1 VAATRG
7 IAFAALMA
15 AGIGLLIMVVAAVSL
30 IALGAGI
37 LIVGNGGPHEERV
50 LLGFLAI
57 GSGLGLIWFAQPAT
71 LLGTRR
77 LARLTRQLTG
87 DWCGVPIAESYAP
100 PPAGKLTYTERLRW
114 LATDPATR
122 RDLRWAAANL
132 LVCALTV
139 APVAIIATGLIEFI
153 GPEFT
158 RLIPPPAFPG
168 NTPRTLVVLALDT
181 PARISLASELTGRPP
196 APVES
201 ARGTGLRGIERRL
214 AAFDGVLAISSP
226 PGGPT
231 AVTME
236 IPCALSSPK
245 TSSC

>member
-1 VAATRG
+1 
-7 IAFAALMA
+7 
-15 AGIGLLIMVVAAVSL
+15 
-30 IALGAGI
+30 
-37 LIVGNGGPHEERV
+37 
-50 LLGFLAI
+50 
-57 GSGLGLIWFAQPAT
+57 
-71 LLGTRR
+71 
-77 LARLTRQLTG
+77 
-87 DWCGVPIAESYAP
+87 VPIAEWYAP
-100 PPAGKLTYTERLRW
+100 PPAGNLTYTERLRW
-114 LATDPATR
+114 LATDPATA

-132 LVCALTV
+132 LVCALAA
-139 APVAIIATGLIEFI
+139 APVGIIATGLIEFI

-196 APVES
+196 APVEP